1 MARQLHISIS
11 DSLSESIL
19 ELNLE
24 GEIVVWREILC
35 EGPTTFQLGT
45 PEFIAPRTQFLSE
58 NYQVSARDY
67 KEQFLSELEKLG
79 DLKFYEEVILWFEF
93 DLFSHIN
100 MLAAISHLTENKI
113 DIPIYLVCSKKVKG
127 EKENIPLSN
136 LPLKIL
142 QKHYE
147 QRIHLNQDDL
157 EMANLMWQLYNGEN
171 PQKLKN
177 LIKIET
183 NFEYLSSCIRA
194 HIERFPNA
202 ITGLNA
208 LEKNILR
215 LINTHNITSIN
226 QLLGYSLEYQGYY
239 GYIDIQ
245 MERVINKLQSF
256 YEVKEHKI
264 ELTPEGNEALN
275 ASRNFYRVLKS
286 DEFLGGVKMYDF
298 LYDSE
303 SHKILKL

>member
-1 MARQLHISIS
+1 MPKQLHITIG
-11 DSLSESIL
+11 DSLSENII

-24 GEIVVWREILC
+24 GKIVVWREMLC

-45 PEFIAPRTQFLSE
+45 PEFIALRTQFLSE
-58 NYQVSARDY
+58 NYQLSARDY
-67 KEQFLSELEKLG
+67 HEQFLSELEKLS
-79 DLKFYEEVILWFEF
+79 DLETYEEVILWFEF

-100 MLAAISHLTENKI
+100 MLAAISHLMENKI
-113 DIPIYLVCSKKVKG
+113 DAPIYLVCSKKVKG
-127 EKENIPLSN
+127 EKEFTPLSQ

-177 LIKIET
+177 LIKVQT

-208 LEKNILR
+208 LEKNILK
-215 LINTHNITSIN
+215 LIKNQNIYSLN

-245 MERVINKLQSF
+245 IDRVINKLQLF
-256 YEVKEHKI
+256 YEVKENKI

-275 ASRNFYRVLKS
+275 ASRNFYRVLKN